1 MSCAEFYFQNICVSH
16 ITWYYQKVVANFRLG
31 DRWEKNQLTWFL
43 TKVIIVIDVL
53 IFIIF
58 IVFIITIII
67 IDVLIFILLVTFL
80 LLVIIIIYDKY
91 F

>member
-1 MSCAEFYFQNICVSH
+1 M
-16 ITWYYQKVVANFRLG
+16 TWYYQKVVANFRLG

-58 IVFIITIII
+58 IISIII
-67 IDVLIFILLVTFL
+67 IDVLIFILLVIFL

>member
-43 TKVIIVIDVL
+43 TKVIIGIDVL
-53 IFIIF
+53 IFIIS
-58 IVFIITIII
+58 III
-67 IDVLIFILLVTFL
+67 IDVLIFL

-91 F
+91 FSL

>member
-1 MSCAEFYFQNICVSH
+1 M
-16 ITWYYQKVVANFRLG
+16 TWYYQKVVANFRLG

-53 IFIIF
+53 IFIIS
-58 IVFIITIII
+58 III
-67 IDVLIFILLVTFL
+67 IDVLIFILLV
-80 LLVIIIIYDKY
+80 IIIIYDKY

>member
-1 MSCAEFYFQNICVSH
+1 MSSVEFYFQNICVSH

-53 IFIIF
+53 IFIIS
-58 IVFIITIII
+58 III
-67 IDVLIFILLVTFL
+67 IDVLIFILLV
-80 LLVIIIIYDKY
+80 IIIIYDKY
-91 F
+91 FSL

>member
-1 MSCAEFYFQNICVSH
+1 MSCAEFYFQNICVLH
-16 ITWYYQKVVANFRLG
+16 MTWYYQKVVANFRLG

-58 IVFIITIII
+58 IISIII
-67 IDVLIFILLVTFL
+67 IDVLIFILLVIFL

>member
-1 MSCAEFYFQNICVSH
+1 M
-16 ITWYYQKVVANFRLG
+16 TWYYQKVVANFRLG

-53 IFIIF
+53 IFIIS
-58 IVFIITIII
+58 III
-67 IDVLIFILLVTFL
+67 IDVLIFILLVIFL